1 MENTRRNRILL
12 LLSVLFV
19 LTAVFG
25 FVLGSA
31 QMDISTLF
39 AALLRKEGYE
49 TQSLI
54 LFSLRLPRLLAGTL
68 AGIGLSV
75 SGALLQSI
83 TGNEL
88 ASPNILGINAGAG
101 FCMIALLSFFPQA
114 VHLSPVVCFVGAFA
128 TALLILAVGNRLP
141 RPKTGIL
148 LAGVAVT
155 AVFNAGISLV
165 SLLDTDVLAAYRFF
179 SVGGLDDTNGISSL
193 FLPAIMIFG
202 SLIASLVLAS
212 RADVL
217 SLGDLHAASLGI
229 RPARLRAVCLA
240 LAAASAAAVVSFA
253 GLLGFVGLIVP
264 HLARKTA
271 GQPLR
276 LHLPVCA
283 LGGAVL
289 VCLSDLIGRLVIAPA
304 ELPVG
309 ILMALA
315 GAPFYFVVLFRS
327 SRDAVL

>member
-39 AALLRKEGYE
+39 AALLQKEGYE

-54 LFSLRLPRLLAGTL
+54 LYSLRLPRLFAGTL

-179 SVGGLDDTNGISSL
+179 SVGGLDGTNGISSL

-212 RADVL
+212 RADAL

-315 GAPFYFVVLFRS
+315 GAPFYFVVLFRR

>member
-54 LFSLRLPRLLAGTL
+54 LFSLRLPRLLAGAL

-114 VHLSPVVCFVGAFA
+114 VHLSPVVCFAGAFA

-179 SVGGLDDTNGISSL
+179 SVGGLDGTNGISSL

-212 RADVL
+212 RADAL

-315 GAPFYFVVLFRS
+315 GAPFYFVVLFRR